1 MDVLPLQ
8 QLYEKMQA
16 CEANKSLAKKY
27 LTPEIVK
34 KYSEVKTKMGGTL
47 ALCVNTNAYN
57 PQALL
62 CRTADQECYEVFRD
76 FFDAVIRDYHKV
88 ATAQIAHPPS
98 DLGDENNL
106 PFGIVDPTEK
116 YVVSTRVRVGRT
128 IKGFA
133 FAPLITKE
141 DRIKLENLISSALKK
156 LTGELAGEYYSLIN
170 MPEEKRKELVADHFL
185 FRDDDSVLRD
195 AGGYRDW
202 SSGRGIFINKDKTFL
217 VWINEEDHM
226 RIISMQKGGD
236 LRKVYSRLVSAIKQ
250 LEKLLEF
257 AHHDRFG
264 YITFCPSNLGTTMRA
279 SVHVRVPHV
288 SQRADY
294 KEVCEKYNMQ
304 SRGTDGEHTAAVGGV
319 YDLSN
324 KRRLGIT
331 ELQAAKE
338 MADGV
343 AEIIKLEQAADGSAK

>member
-1 MDVLPLQ
+1 LSLQ
-8 QLYEKMQA
+8 ELFEKIQA
-16 CEANKSLAKKY
+16 SEANKSLTKKY
-27 LTPEIVK
+27 LTQEIVK
-34 KYSEVKTKMGGTL
+34 KYENAKTKMGGTL

-57 PQALL
+57 AGALL
-62 CRTADQECYEVFRD
+62 CRTADQECYEVFKH

-88 ATAQIAHPPS
+88 STAEIAHPAANMG
-98 DLGDENNL
+98 DLNNL
-106 PFGIVDPTEK
+106 PFDVVDPTGK

-128 IKGFA
+128 VKGYA
-133 FAPLITKE
+133 FAPVITKE
-141 DRIKLENLISSALKK
+141 DRIKLEGQIATALRT
-156 LTGELAGEYYSLIN
+156 LTGELAGEYYSLVD
-170 MPEEKRKELVADHFL
+170 MTEEKRKELVADHFL

-202 SSGRGIFINKDKTFL
+202 PTGRGIYINHSKTFL

-226 RIISMQKGGD
+226 RIISMEKGGD
-236 LRKVYSRLVSAIKQ
+236 LKRVYSRLISAIYQ
-250 LEKLLEF
+250 LQKLLEF

-288 SQRADY
+288 SQLPEY
-294 KEVCEKYNMQ
+294 KEICERYNLQ

-338 MADGV
+338 MADGI
-343 AEIIKLEQAADGSAK
+343 AEIIKLERSLDGSQK